1 MTWQPPSDSEPERT
15 GDDGQGPG
23 RTDPGGSPPTPPPD
37 GPPAT
42 PPAGEPAPGE
52 RWSAAPEPKPYEPPS
67 YGAQPPEQQPYGAPP
82 PEYQPPPAYQP
93 PPEYPPPGP
102 SAYPPP
108 GYQPP
113 GVGVPPGA
121 PGYPGYPAPPR
132 RTNGLAVAAIICS
145 IGGLFTGISA
155 PVGAVLGHM
164 ATKQI
169 AQTGEDGEGLAKA
182 AIIIGWAITGL
193 IVLACCVGAIVIF
206 AAAGTL

>member
-15 GDDGQGPG
+15 GDDRQ
-23 RTDPGGSPPTPPPD
+23 DPGSTNPPGGPTAPPPD
-37 GPPAT
+37 GPSAT
-42 PPAGEPAPGE
+42 PPAGEPAPSGE
-52 RWSAAPEPKPYEPPS
+52 RWPAAPEPSPYEPPS
-67 YGAQPPEQQPYGAPP
+67 YQPPS
-82 PEYQPPPAYQP
+82 YQP

-108 GYQPP
+108 GYPP
-113 GVGVPPGA
+113 PPGVPPGA

-145 IGGLFTGISA
+145 IGGFFTGISA

-169 AQTGEDGEGLAKA
+169 AQTGEEGEGLAKA

-206 AAAGTL
+206 AAAGTF

>member
-15 GDDGQGPG
+15 NDV
-23 RTDPGGSPPTPPPD
+23 PPE
-37 GPPAT
+37 T
-42 PPAGEPAPGE
+42 PPAGEPPPSGEPRPG
-52 RWSAAPEPKPYEPPS
+52 APEPEPYRPSS
-67 YGAQPPEQQPYGAPP
+67 YGAQPPEAQPPYGAQPSEPQPPYGAPP
-82 PEYQPPPAYQP
+82 PEYQAPEYQAPSYQP
-93 PPEYPPPGP
+93 PPEYPPP

-108 GYQPP
+108 AYPPPP
-113 GVGVPPGA
+113 GAGFPPGA

-145 IGGLFTGISA
+145 IGGFFTGISA

-169 AQTGEDGEGLAKA
+169 AQTGEEGEGLAKA